1 MISGRLGADTL
12 ELLVPESVF
21 RVTANLLVI
30 LLSITGNLP
39 SSLSLRQLELQS
51 ALVTSLSLALTPN
64 KNASRES
71 IGRLCELNP
80 RLSRNRFDNSKFQI
94 SLPLQR
100 SLPRSVASSLATGS
114 GQKQRFAAALS
125 GLLAT

>member
-1 MISGRLGADTL
+1 M
-12 ELLVPESVF
+12 
-21 RVTANLLVI
+21 
-30 LLSITGNLP
+30 
-39 SSLSLRQLELQS
+39 
-51 ALVTSLSLALTPN
+51 ALTPN

>member
-51 ALVTSLSLALTPN
+51 ALVTTLTY
-64 KNASRES
+64 ES
-71 IGRLCELNP
+71 ESGTY
-80 RLSRNRFDNSKFQI
+80 SK
-94 SLPLQR
+94 
-100 SLPRSVASSLATGS
+100 
-114 GQKQRFAAALS
+114 
-125 GLLAT
+125 